1 MADAPAGGI
10 YVVATSKG
18 DMTVCWAAATEQAA
32 SLVVVTLTT
41 IVSGHGVVLGAT
53 VLTWLPG

>member
-18 DMTVCWAAATEQAA
+18 DMTVCWAAVTEQAD
-32 SLVVVTLTT
+32 SLVVVTLT
-41 IVSGHGVVLGAT
+41 I
-53 VLTWLPG
+53 